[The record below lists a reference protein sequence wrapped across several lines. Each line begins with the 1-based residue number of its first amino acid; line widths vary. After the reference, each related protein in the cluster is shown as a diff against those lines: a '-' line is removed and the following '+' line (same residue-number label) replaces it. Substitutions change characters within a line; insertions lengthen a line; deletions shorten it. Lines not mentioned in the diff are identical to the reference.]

1 MSVAHFLTYC
11 PFWIIIIG
19 LICYFIVSLFLERI
33 IQQIEISYINV
44 LIFLMAF
51 LFILNQTV
59 FGRTEKSVGI
69 RLIPFFWGELI
80 IRQEDIRSMVMN
92 VLLFIP
98 LTTYL
103 PYIIKITSKKYRLLT
118 VIIGSGIS
126 LCVEFVQFYF
136 GIGLAETNDVICN
149 TLGSL
154 IGLIIYEIQQFMLN
168 KYRTIKE

>member
-11 PFWIIIIG
+11 PFGIIIIG

-33 IQQIEISYINV
+33 IQHIGISYINV

-51 LFILNQTV
+51 LLILNQTV
-59 FGRTEKSVGI
+59 LGRTEKSVGL
-69 RLIPFFWGELI
+69 RLIPFFWGEVI
-80 IRQEDIRSMVMN
+80 FRQEDIRSMVMN

-103 PYIIKITSKKYRLLT
+103 PYVIKITSKKYRLLT

-126 LCVEFVQFYF
+126 LCVEFAQFFF

-168 KYRTIKE
+168 KYRTKKE